1 MIQYI
6 KEEVN
11 KLIAVSACLLGEN
24 CKYNGKNN
32 QNEDVI
38 NFLQNKKY
46 IAICPEV
53 MGGLSTPRPPSEILG
68 EKVITKNGLD
78 LTQEFRQGAKLSLDL
93 CLKHNVKLAILKSN
107 SPSCGSK
114 TIYDGTFN
122 HVLISGQGITTQLLT
137 KNSIKVID
145 ETSLKK

>member
-11 KLIAVSACLLGEN
+11 KLIAVSACLLGKN

-93 CLKHNVKLAILKSN
+93 CLKHNVKLAIFKSN

-122 HVLISGQGITTQLLT
+122 HMLISGQGITTQLLT

>member
-122 HVLISGQGITTQLLT
+122 YVLISGQGITTQLLT